1 VKLNSSQ
8 SVLLLLALSAFSS
21 EIKEPSQQNGK
32 SEAVVSAENGY
43 AHTEPNTRQSSGSP
57 CFNEYRLTAFND
69 EV

>member
-1 VKLNSSQ
+1 MKLNGSQ
-8 SVLLLLALSAFSS
+8 SVLLLALSAFSS
-21 EIKEPSQQNGK
+21 EIKESLQQNGK

-57 CFNEYRLTAFND
+57 CFNEHRLTTFND